1 MINIYNLIFNKIL
14 AVSIREIKGNISS
27 GSILCKFYSINFV
40 GGWESVVN
48 IQWNH

>member
-1 MINIYNLIFNKIL
+1 MINIYNLIFNKIH
-14 AVSIREIKGNISS
+14 VVNIHEIKGNISS

-40 GGWESVVN
+40 SGWESVPN